1 MVCRK
6 CGAVNGEDAMFCENC
21 GGDLHDTG
29 QRKISKWLFV
39 LAAEVIGL
47 LLLIFVEVTA
57 MEGSRTAEK
66 TAERYF
72 VYTANGDWQEA
83 YELLQLTEIQ
93 GWKGAFIGPRAL
105 ERAQGTSSLGIV
117 QDYKIR
123 QENGET
129 GSQSFSEWFQKR
141 KERGNDEESSSGT
154 YVIIDYQTQDNAE
167 SSSFAVDLQEMSG
180 EWKVKIMDYVCQ
192 NYRIYV
198 PAGAEVRVDEV
209 MLDEDYIIINEEES
223 YEGMDGYLI
232 PYIFVGAHSIAVTL
246 EGMEEVADTIWLQY
260 DSSPYYLEHMPMK
273 QETLEELLKKSEEN
287 MQQIYS
293 AALEGKSG
301 KAIEGLCTSEA
312 EQLQEIQES
321 YQYLLSG
328 FHESSVQPEKIE
340 FYDIVGEVTEENN
353 SVFLQFKYK
362 MEYTQENWSG
372 KSVRDTYEGDGEA
385 QFDFIKEDGNWV
397 QTNLGCRELY

>member
-1 MVCRK
+1 MICRK
-6 CGAVNGEDAMFCENC
+6 CGVINGEDAMFCENC
-21 GGDLHDTG
+21 GGNLHDAG
-29 QRKISKWLFV
+29 QKKISKCFFV
-39 LAAEVIGL
+39 LTAEAIGL
-47 LLLIFVEVTA
+47 LLLVFAGVVA
-57 MEGSRTAEK
+57 MDGNSTAEK
-66 TAERYF
+66 IAERYF
-72 VYTANGDWQEA
+72 VYTANGNWQEA

-105 ERAQGTSSLGIV
+105 ERAQGTSGLGIV
-117 QDYKIR
+117 QDYKVR
-123 QENGET
+123 QEDDET
-129 GSQSFSEWFQKR
+129 GSQSFREWFQKR
-141 KERGNDEESSSGT
+141 KESGNGEESSLEKF
-154 YVIIDYQTQDNAE
+154 VIIDYQIQDNAE
-167 SSSFAVDLQEMSG
+167 GSSYAVELQEISG

-198 PAGAEVRVDEV
+198 PAGAEGCVDEII
-209 MLDEDYIIINEEES
+209 LDEDYIIIDEEEH

-232 PYIFVGAHSIAVTL
+232 PYIFIGSHSIEVSL

-273 QETLEELLKKSEEN
+273 QETLEELLEKSWEN

-301 KAIEGLCTSEA
+301 KAIEGLCTSES

-321 YQYLLSG
+321 YQYLLSE

-340 FYDIVGEVTEENN
+340 FYDIVGEVSRENN

-362 MEYTQENWSG
+362 MEYIQENWSG

-385 QFDFIKEDGNWV
+385 QFDFVKEDGNWV